1 VKLRLKI
8 NEKNKEFIFNFY
20 DGFST
25 LIPLPILSMVS
36 PAARD
41 KYPVWRRKHKNA

>member
-1 VKLRLKI
+1 ML
-8 NEKNKEFIFNFY
+8 NFY